1 MFNTNNMT
9 NENPKIEIIDKRPF
23 TYDLKT
29 ITCVDGKMHWGP
41 GLMIVKKDGTLFSY
55 NGQTRF
61 EYIYVHNDGTTIPTI
76 DGIEWI
82 TVPKGSVIIP

>member
-1 MFNTNNMT
+1 MT
-9 NENPKIEIIDKRPF
+9 NENPKIEIIDRRPF
-23 TYDLKT
+23 ADRRRT
-29 ITCVDGKMHWGP
+29 ITCVDGKMYFG
-41 GLMIVKKDGTLFSY
+41 GRSIGKKDGTLFSY

-61 EYIYVHNDGTTIPTI
+61 ECIYVHNDGTTIPTI